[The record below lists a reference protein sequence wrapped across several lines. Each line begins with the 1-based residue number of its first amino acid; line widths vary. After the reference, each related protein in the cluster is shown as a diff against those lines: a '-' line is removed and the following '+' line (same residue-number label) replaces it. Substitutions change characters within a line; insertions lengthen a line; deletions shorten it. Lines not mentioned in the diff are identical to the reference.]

1 MNFLNFMNYNN
12 NIKELRLRNSLSN
25 DLKISH
31 NYFKDQCIKK
41 NIDLNLTG
49 AAVLI
54 PFIIRLSFIDILLTK
69 RSAVLDDHAGQVSF
83 PGGRIDDKDSNPI
96 ETSKRESFEEVGI
109 KNKDIEVIGSLDV
122 FQTGTGFRI
131 IPIIGI
137 VSENI
142 DYQINQNEVES
153 IFHLPLDYLMDKSN
167 HKKEIKTFEKNGN
180 IMEYNSNVIEYGSNH
195 IWGATAAM
203 LMVVCKMLI

>member
-96 ETSKRESFEEVGI
+96 ETAKRESFEEVGI

-203 LMVVCKMLI
+203 LMKVYKLLI

>member
-12 NIKELRLRNSLSN
+12 NIKELKLRNSLSD

-54 PFIIRLSFIDILLTK
+54 PFTIRSNFIDILLTK
-69 RSAVLDDHAGQVSF
+69 RSAALDDHAGQVSF

-96 ETSKRESFEEVGI
+96 ETAKRESFEEVGI

-167 HKKEIKTFEKNGN
+167 HKKEIKTFQQNGN

-203 LMVVCKMLI
+203 LMNIYKLLI

>member
-96 ETSKRESFEEVGI
+96 ETAKRESFEEVGI

-203 LMVVCKMLI
+203 LMEVYKLLI